1 MAGKLTQRAVL
12 MVDEE
17 GFLLIKDPKG
27 SEVHVPENSVTAQE
41 AAALRKRIAEL
52 ETSVQYLTDG
62 RDQLIEQVNALTG
75 QLTQAKDKLKQA
87 EENIEEYSRANGEVF
102 KQVEALEKQLEQARK
117 DLANQGTCPADLA
130 QARKDLAAAKQQAD
144 TYKAD
149 AETYR
154 QNSLNHYAALKKAEG
169 TIAQLKKEIEELKKA
184 AGNQATPNPGNPQPP
199 SPPPQVDDTPWT
211 PARSDTNHVWGPG
224 RHAMESLRNLRVG
237 KLDASHTY
245 RMAMSFRAK
254 SSSTPSKLWYYVP
267 YGDGYHGGNAGVLR
281 MTIYADKNGAPDET
295 SRFGIVSR
303 HLVSENKFS
312 DKMYEDVVLEGRPLE
327 KGKLYWLVFSNDDQ
341 TVGNYYSINT
351 TQIRKY
357 SGYTGIRWTP
367 AADATVLFQTNPGS
381 WTNLTSMANPGDMQS
396 SPMFQLTYRNDV
408 KQGSA
413 VIESGATATRSM
425 LLTTTPGEHN
435 VRKIREAM
443 YIPNTI
449 TVRGISFMAEPV
461 DHQWASVWVALVQ
474 LKGDG
479 LSNEVV
485 TELWS
490 AQELVQKPTQAPAG
504 TPAGWAASLWKDV
517 KLPRNFTL
525 QGGNWYALDIH
536 SVEHDLRVAG
546 QTNARRRGLEMP
558 VAYIDGEA
566 RYSKDGTNFIPLNYH
581 NHNAANGNRNDVN
594 WRGVALHTVE
604 DIDSFYKQDTAA
616 ATPAPGQ
623 NPGNTGPL
631 VPANVKEKFFT
642 MSTGNNPR
650 PIHGWV
656 PGRVDGAVQNGTS
669 GQGGGAAVNQGKS
682 QHLTRQDDW
691 MLKPWIDTGNLEW
704 VLKQTFLHYTPWF
717 VFIEADGSPNRAPG
731 AEVAIR
737 NLRFW
742 VLPKGS
748 DTWVLKSS
756 QSTGFWCGY
765 FHPNMNSQIG
775 GDISGT
781 NYEGGVKYAFKGNA
795 WPWPAI
801 HGSGAQYRFQ
811 DEGEFDG
818 LLVTCEA
825 KCLNPA
831 AEVALQFGCDAKIF
845 GDNKAD
851 RVWKSESD
859 HGWYPG
865 VGMSRCEI
873 ITTEWKTYGFSP
885 LQRADGTVRDGFA
898 KNALPKAQ
906 WDASKLAWDVAP
918 ELLNV

>member
-1 MAGKLTQRAVL
+1 MAGKLTQRAIL

-17 GFLLIKDPKG
+17 GFLLVKDHKG
-27 SEVHVPENSVTAQE
+27 TEAPIPDGSVSGKE
-41 AAALRKRIAEL
+41 AAALRKRIEEL
-52 ETSVQYLTDG
+52 EAQLQWAITG
-62 RDQLIEQVNALTG
+62 RDKLIDQVNDLTG
-75 QLTQAKDKLKQA
+75 QLTRVKDKLKQ
-87 EENIEEYSRANGEVF
+87 
-102 KQVEALEKQLEQARK
+102 VEADAEDINKAYDVAYKAVERLDKELEQARK
-117 DLANQGTCPADLA
+117 DLANTGTCPADLS

-154 QNSLNHYAALKKAEG
+154 QNSLNHYATLKRAEA
-169 TIAQLKKEIEELKKA
+169 TIAQLQKEIEDLKKA
-184 AGNQATPNPGNPQPP
+184 AGNQATPNPGNPTPQ
-199 SPPPQVDDTPWT
+199 PPQVDDTPWT
-211 PARSDTNHVWGPG
+211 PSRSDTNHVWGPG
-224 RHAMESLRNLRVG
+224 RHAMESLRNLTVG
-237 KLDASHTY
+237 LRDATHNY

-267 YGDGYHGGNAGVLR
+267 YGENYHGGAAGILR
-281 MTIYADKNGAPDET
+281 MDIHADKGGAPDEAN
-295 SRFGIVSR
+295 RFGTLTR
-303 HLVSENKFS
+303 DLRGEDKAA
-312 DKMYEDVVLEGRPLE
+312 DKMYEDAILEGRPLE
-327 KGKLYWLVFSNDDQ
+327 KGKLYWLVFSNTDQ
-341 TVGNYYSINT
+341 TAGNFYSINT

-357 SGYTGIRWTP
+357 SGYPGIRWTP
-367 AADATVLFQTNPGS
+367 AADATVLFQGNPGA
-381 WTNLTSMANPGDMQS
+381 WVNLTSVANQGDMQS
-396 SPMFQLTYRNDV
+396 SPMFRLTYRNDV

-413 VIESGATATRSM
+413 VIESGATATRKIILSSS
-425 LLTTTPGEHN
+425 GGAN
-435 VRKIREAM
+435 VARVIREAM

-449 TVRGISFMAEPV
+449 TVRAVSFMAQAEGPV
-461 DHQWASVWVALVQ
+461 AVVAGMALHK
-474 LKGDG
+474 LEGDG
-479 LSNEVV
+479 LTNKV
-485 TELWS
+485 TGTLWS
-490 AQELVQKPTQAPAG
+490 SQQTLSKVDDAPG
-504 TPAGWAASLWKDV
+504 TPAGWAASNWYDV
-517 KLPRNFTL
+517 KLPVPITL
-525 QGGNWYALDIH
+525 EGGSWYALDITH
-536 SVEHDLRVAG
+536 VSGLISVAG

-594 WRGVALHTVE
+594 WRGIALHTVE

-682 QHLTRQDDW
+682 QHLTRQDGW
-691 MLKPWIDTGNLEW
+691 MLQPWIDTGNLEW
-704 VLKQTFLHYTPWF
+704 VLRQTFLHYTPWF

-765 FHPNMNSQIG
+765 FHPNMNRQIG

-795 WPWPAI
+795 WPWPAL
-801 HGSGAQYRFQ
+801 HGSGAQYRFK

-918 ELLNV
+918 EILNT

>member
-27 SEVHVPENSVTAQE
+27 SEVPVPDNSVTAQE
-41 AAALRKRIAEL
+41 AAALRKRIEEL
-52 ETSVQYLTDG
+52 EAQLQWAITG
-62 RDQLIEQVNALTG
+62 RDKLIDQVNDLTG
-75 QLTQAKDKLKQA
+75 QLTRVKDKLKQ
-87 EENIEEYSRANGEVF
+87 
-102 KQVEALEKQLEQARK
+102 VEADAEDVNNAYEEAHKAVGRLEKELEQARK
-117 DLANQGTCPADLA
+117 DLANTGTCPTDLA

-154 QNSLNHYAALKKAEG
+154 QNSLNHYAALKRAEG
-169 TIAQLKKEIEELKKA
+169 TITQLKKEIEELKKA

-237 KLDASHTY
+237 RLDASHTY

-267 YGDGYHGGNAGVLR
+267 YGEGYHGGNAGVLR

-295 SRFGIVSR
+295 SHFGIVSR

-312 DKMYEDVVLEGRPLE
+312 DKMYEDAVLEGRPLE

-367 AADATVLFQTNPGS
+367 GADATVLFQTNPGS

-425 LLTTTPGEHN
+425 VLTNATGEHN
-435 VRKIREAM
+435 IRQLREAM

-449 TVRGISFMAEPV
+449 TVRGISFMAEV
-461 DHQWASVWVALVQ
+461 LDSRGVTVNLSLVQ
-474 LKGDG
+474 LEGDG
-479 LSNEVV
+479 LSNKTTQQLWQSRQMIQNTRGV
-485 TELWS
+485 TS
-490 AQELVQKPTQAPAG
+490 G
-504 TPAGWAASLWKDV
+504 TPEGWAASQWHDF
-517 KLPRNFTL
+517 KLLQPMTL
-525 QGGNWYALDIH
+525 EGGRWYALDI
-536 SVEHDLRVAG
+536 SYVLGDLRVAG

-594 WRGVALHTVE
+594 WRGIALHTVE

-623 NPGNTGPL
+623 NPGSTGPL

-642 MSTGNNPR
+642 MSTGNNLR
-650 PIHGWV
+650 PIHAWV
-656 PGRVDGAVQNGTS
+656 PGRVKDARVNGES

-682 QHLTRQDDW
+682 QHLTRQDGW
-691 MLKPWIDTGNLEW
+691 MLQPWERTGNVEW
-704 VLKQTFLHYTPWF
+704 VLRQTFRHYTPWF

-756 QSTGFWCGY
+756 QSSGFWCAY
-765 FHPNMNSQIG
+765 FHPNMNSRLS
-775 GDISGT
+775 GDLSGT
-781 NYEGGVKYAFKGNA
+781 PYEGGVKYQFRGNA
-795 WPWPAI
+795 SPWPAL
-801 HGSGAQYRFQ
+801 HGSGAQYVFK
-811 DEGEFDG
+811 DESEFDG

-825 KCLNPA
+825 KSLNPA
-831 AEVALQFGCDAKIF
+831 AEIALQFGCDPKIF
-845 GDNKAD
+845 GNNKAD
-851 RVWKSESD
+851 RVWVSEED
-859 HGWYPG
+859 EGWYPG
-865 VGMSRCEI
+865 AGMSRCEI
-873 ITTEWKTYGFSP
+873 ITNEWRTYGFSP
-885 LQRADGTVRDGFA
+885 LQRADGSVRDGFA
-898 KNALPKAQ
+898 KNALPKAR

>member
-27 SEVHVPENSVTAQE
+27 SEVPVPDNSVTAQE

-52 ETSVQYLTDG
+52 ETSLQYLTGG
-62 RDQLIEQVNALTG
+62 RDKLIEQVSDLTS
-75 QLTQAKDKLKQA
+75 QLTQTKDKLKKA
-87 EENIEEYSRANGEVF
+87 EEVVAEVTKAYDELF
-102 KQVEALEKQLEQARK
+102 DGAKSLEKQLEQARK

-130 QARKDLAAAKQQAD
+130 QARKDLD
-144 TYKAD
+144 TIRAQRD
-149 AETYR
+149 SAERNANTYR
-154 QNSLNHYAALKKAEG
+154 ENAQRHTA
-169 TIAQLKKEIEELKKA
+169 TIATLEKQIEGLKKELADLKKA

-199 SPPPQVDDTPWT
+199 APPQIDDTPWT

-224 RHAMESLRNLRVG
+224 RHAMESLRNLTVG
-237 KLDASHTY
+237 RKDASHTY

-267 YGDGYHGGNAGVLR
+267 YGEGYHGGNAGVLR
-281 MTIYADKNGAPDET
+281 MTIHADKNGAPDES

-312 DKMYEDVVLEGRPLE
+312 DKMYEDAILEGRPLE

-357 SGYTGIRWTP
+357 SGHTGIRWTP
-367 AADATVLFQTNPGS
+367 DADATVMFQANPGA

-396 SPMFQLTYRNDV
+396 SPMFRLTYRNDV

-425 LLTTTPGEHN
+425 LLTNTPGEHN
-435 VRKIREAM
+435 VRTIREAM

-449 TVRGISFMAEPV
+449 TVRGLSFMAEPV
-461 DHQWASVWVALVQ
+461 DNQWASVWMSLVQ
-474 LKGDG
+474 LEGDG
-479 LSNEVV
+479 LNNKVV
-485 TELWS
+485 SELWS
-490 AQELVQKPTQAPAG
+490 AQELVQKPAQAPQG
-504 TPAGWAASLWKDV
+504 TPAGWAASLWQDI
-517 KLPRNFTL
+517 KLPRNITL
-525 QGGNWYALDIH
+525 QGGNWYALDIR

-594 WRGVALHTVE
+594 WRGITLHTVE
-604 DIDSFYKQDTAA
+604 DIDSFYKQDTAG

-623 NPGNTGPL
+623 DQGNTGPL

-642 MSTGNNPR
+642 MSTGDNLR
-650 PIHGWV
+650 PIHAWV
-656 PGRVDGAVQNGTS
+656 PGRVDGARVNGES

-682 QHLTRQDDW
+682 QHLTRQDGW
-691 MLKPWIDTGNLEW
+691 MLQPWIDTGNLEW
-704 VLKQTFLHYTPWF
+704 VLKQTFRHYTPWF

-765 FHPNMNSQIG
+765 FHPDMNHQLG
-775 GDISGT
+775 GDIQGT
-781 NYEGGVKYAFKGNA
+781 PYEGGTKYHFRGNA
-795 WPWPAI
+795 SPWPAL
-801 HGSGAQYRFQ
+801 HGSGAQYVFK

-825 KCLNPA
+825 KSLNPA
-831 AEVALQFGCDAKIF
+831 AEIALQFGCDPKIF
-845 GDNKAD
+845 GNNKAD
-851 RVWKSESD
+851 RVWKSEED

-865 VGMSRCEI
+865 AGMSRCEI
-873 ITTEWKTYGFSP
+873 ITTEWKTYGFTP
-885 LQRADGTVRDGFA
+885 VQRADGSVRDGFRN
-898 KNALPKAQ
+898 NALPKAR

>member
-27 SEVHVPENSVTAQE
+27 SEVPVPDNSVSAKE
-41 AAALRKRIAEL
+41 AAALRKRIEEL
-52 ETSVQYLTDG
+52 EAQLQWAITG
-62 RDQLIEQVNALTG
+62 RDKLIDQVNDLTG
-75 QLTQAKDKLKQA
+75 QLTQVKDKLK
-87 EENIEEYSRANGEVF
+87 
-102 KQVEALEKQLEQARK
+102 KVEADAEDVSEAYEEAHKAVERLEKELEQARK
-117 DLANQGTCPADLA
+117 DMANTGTCPADLA

-149 AETYR
+149 AETFR
-154 QNSLNHYAALKKAEG
+154 QNSLSHYAALKRAEG
-169 TIAQLKKEIEELKKA
+169 IIAQLKKEIETLKKV
-184 AGNQATPNPGNPQPP
+184 AGNQATPNPGNPQ
-199 SPPPQVDDTPWT
+199 PPQVDDTPWT

-237 KLDASHTY
+237 RLEDSHTY

-267 YGDGYHGGNAGVLR
+267 YGEGYHGGNAGVLR
-281 MTIYADKNGAPDET
+281 MTIYADKKGAPDET

-367 AADATVLFQTNPGS
+367 DADATVLFQTNPGS

-396 SPMFQLTYRNDV
+396 SPMFQLTYRNAV

-413 VIESGATATRSM
+413 VIESGATATRKIVLSSS
-425 LLTTTPGEHN
+425 GGAN
-435 VRKIREAM
+435 VAKVIREAM

-449 TVRGISFMAEPV
+449 TVRAVSFMAQAEGPV
-461 DHQWASVWVALVQ
+461 AVVVGLAIHKLE
-474 LKGDG
+474 GDG
-479 LSNEVV
+479 LTNKV
-485 TELWS
+485 TSTPWS
-490 AQELVQKPTQAPAG
+490 AQQTLSKVDVAPG
-504 TPAGWAASLWKDV
+504 TPAGWAASNWYDV
-517 KLPRNFTL
+517 KLPATVTL
-525 QGGNWYALDIH
+525 EGGSWYALDITH
-536 SVEHDLRVAG
+536 VSGLISVAG

-594 WRGVALHTVE
+594 WRGIALHTVE
-604 DIDSFYKQDTAA
+604 AIDSFYKQDTAA
-616 ATPAPGQ
+616 VTPAPDQ

-631 VPANVKEKFFT
+631 VPADVKEKFFT
-642 MSTGNNPR
+642 MSTGNNLR
-650 PIHGWV
+650 PIHAWV
-656 PGRVDGAVQNGTS
+656 PGRVKDARVNGES

-682 QHLTRQDDW
+682 QHLTRQDGW
-691 MLKPWIDTGNLEW
+691 MLQPWERTGNVEW
-704 VLKQTFLHYTPWF
+704 VLRQTFRHYTPWF

-756 QSTGFWCGY
+756 QSSGFWCAY
-765 FHPNMNSQIG
+765 YHPNMNSRLS
-775 GDISGT
+775 GDLSGT
-781 NYEGGVKYAFKGNA
+781 PYEGGVKYQFRGNA
-795 WPWPAI
+795 SPWPAL
-801 HGSGAQYRFQ
+801 HGSGAQYVFK

-825 KCLNPA
+825 KSLNPA
-831 AEVALQFGCDAKIF
+831 AEIALQFGCDPKIF
-845 GDNKAD
+845 GNNKAD
-851 RVWKSESD
+851 RVWVSEED
-859 HGWYPG
+859 EGWYPG
-865 VGMSRCEI
+865 AGMSRCEI

-885 LQRADGTVRDGFA
+885 LQRADGSVRDGFA
-898 KNALPKAQ
+898 NNALPKAR

>member
-27 SEVHVPENSVTAQE
+27 SEVPVPENSVTAQE

-52 ETSVQYLTDG
+52 ETSVQYLTNG
-62 RDQLIEQVNALTG
+62 RDQLIEQVNSMTG
-75 QLTQAKDKLKQA
+75 QLTTAKDKLKQA
-87 EENIEEYSRANGEVF
+87 EADIEEYSKANSEAY

-130 QARKDLAAAKQQAD
+130 QARKDLD
-144 TYKAD
+144 TVRAQRD
-149 AETYR
+149 SAERNANTYR
-154 QNSLNHYAALKKAEG
+154 ENAQRHMA
-169 TIAQLKKEIEELKKA
+169 TIATLEKQIEGLKKELAELKKV

-199 SPPPQVDDTPWT
+199 SPPQVDDTPWT

-237 KLDASHTY
+237 RLDASHTY

-267 YGDGYHGGNAGVLR
+267 YGEGYHGNDAGIIQG
-281 MTIYADKNGAPDET
+281 TIHGDKDGAPDEDAI
-295 SRFGIVSR
+295 FGDVLRDLRNTDRS
-303 HLVSENKFS
+303 S
-312 DKMYEDVVLEGRPLE
+312 DKMYEDIIIDGKPLE
-327 KGKLYWLVFSNDDQ
+327 KGKLYWLVFKNNDQ
-341 TVGNYYSINT
+341 TVGTYYSINT

-357 SGYTGIRWTP
+357 SGHTGIRWTP

-504 TPAGWAASLWKDV
+504 TPAGWAASLWKDI

-581 NHNAANGNRNDVN
+581 NHNSPNGNRNDVN

-616 ATPAPGQ
+616 VTPAPDQ

-642 MSTGNNPR
+642 MSTGNNLR
-650 PIHGWV
+650 PIHAWV
-656 PGRVDGAVQNGTS
+656 PGRVKDARVNGES

-682 QHLTRQDDW
+682 QHLTRQDGW
-691 MLKPWIDTGNLEW
+691 MLQPWERTGNVEW
-704 VLKQTFLHYTPWF
+704 VLRQTFRHYTPWF

-756 QSTGFWCGY
+756 QSSGFWCAY
-765 FHPNMNSQIG
+765 FHPNMNSRLS
-775 GDISGT
+775 GDLSGT
-781 NYEGGVKYAFKGNA
+781 PYEGGVKYQFRGNA
-795 WPWPAI
+795 SPWPAL
-801 HGSGAQYRFQ
+801 HGSGAQYVFK

-825 KCLNPA
+825 KSLNPA
-831 AEVALQFGCDAKIF
+831 AEIALQFGCDPKIF
-845 GDNKAD
+845 GNNKAD
-851 RVWKSESD
+851 RVWVSEED
-859 HGWYPG
+859 EGWYPG
-865 VGMSRCEI
+865 AGMSRCEI
-873 ITTEWKTYGFSP
+873 ITNEWRTYGFSP
-885 LQRADGTVRDGFA
+885 LQRADGTVRDGFRN
-898 KNALPKAQ
+898 NALPKAR

>member
-17 GFLLIKDPKG
+17 GFLLIKDPRG
-27 SEVHVPENSVTAQE
+27 SEVPVPDNSVTAQE
-41 AAALRKRIAEL
+41 AATLRKRIEEL
-52 ETSVQYLTDG
+52 EAQLQWAITG
-62 RDQLIEQVNALTG
+62 RDKLIDQVNDLTG
-75 QLTQAKDKLKQA
+75 QLTQVKDKLKQ
-87 EENIEEYSRANGEVF
+87 
-102 KQVEALEKQLEQARK
+102 VEAEAKDVSKAYEEAYKAVGRLEKELEQARK
-117 DLANQGTCPADLA
+117 DLANTGTCPADLT
-130 QARKDLAAAKQQAD
+130 QARKDID
-144 TYKAD
+144 TIRAQRD
-149 AETYR
+149 SAERNASTYR
-154 QNSLNHYAALKKAEG
+154 ENAQQHVA
-169 TIAQLKKEIEELKKA
+169 TIITLEKRIETLQKEIEDLKKA
-184 AGNQATPNPGNPQPP
+184 AGNQATPNPGKPTP
-199 SPPPQVDDTPWT
+199 PPPQVDDTPWT

-224 RHAMESLRNLRVG
+224 RHAMESLRNLTVG
-237 KLDASHTY
+237 LKDASHNY

-267 YGDGYHGGNAGVLR
+267 YGKGYHGGNAGVLR

-312 DKMYEDVVLEGRPLE
+312 DKMYEDVILEGRPLE

-341 TVGNYYSINT
+341 TAGNYYSINT

-357 SGYTGIRWTP
+357 SGHTGIRWTP

-396 SPMFQLTYRNDV
+396 SPMFQLTYRNAV

-413 VIESGATATRSM
+413 VIESGATETRSM

-461 DHQWASVWVALVQ
+461 DHQWASVWMSLVQ

-504 TPAGWAASLWKDV
+504 TPAGWAASLWKDI
-517 KLPRNFTL
+517 KLPWNITL
-525 QGGNWYALDIH
+525 QGGNWYALDIR
-536 SVEHDLRVAG
+536 SIEHDLRVAG

-566 RYSKDGTNFIPLNYH
+566 RYSKDGTNFVPLNYH

-604 DIDSFYKQDTAA
+604 DIDSYYKQDTAA
-616 ATPAPGQ
+616 VTPAPGQ

-642 MSTGNNPR
+642 MSTGNNLR
-650 PIHGWV
+650 PIHAWV
-656 PGRVDGAVQNGTS
+656 PGRVKDARVNGES

-682 QHLTRQDDW
+682 QHLTHQDGW
-691 MLKPWIDTGNLEW
+691 MLQPWERTGNVEW
-704 VLKQTFLHYTPWF
+704 VLRQTFRHYTPWF

-756 QSTGFWCGY
+756 QSSGFWCAY
-765 FHPNMNSQIG
+765 FHPNMSSRLS
-775 GDISGT
+775 GDLSGT
-781 NYEGGVKYAFKGNA
+781 PYEGGVKYQFRGNA
-795 WPWPAI
+795 SPWPAL
-801 HGSGAQYRFQ
+801 HGSGAQYVFK

-825 KCLNPA
+825 KSLNPA
-831 AEVALQFGCDAKIF
+831 AEIALQFGCDPKIF
-845 GDNKAD
+845 GNNKAD
-851 RVWKSESD
+851 RVWVSEED
-859 HGWYPG
+859 EGWYPG
-865 VGMSRCEI
+865 AGMSRCEI
-873 ITTEWKTYGFSP
+873 ITNEWRTYGFSP

-898 KNALPKAQ
+898 KNALPKDR

>member
-1 MAGKLTQRAVL
+1 MAGKLTQRAIL

-17 GFLLIKDPKG
+17 GFLLVKDTKG
-27 SEVHVPENSVTAQE
+27 TEAPIPDGSVSGKE
-41 AAALRKRIAEL
+41 AAALRKRIEEL
-52 ETSVQYLTDG
+52 EAQLQWAITG
-62 RDQLIEQVNALTG
+62 RDKLINQVNDLTG
-75 QLTQAKDKLKQA
+75 QLTRVKDKLKQ
-87 EENIEEYSRANGEVF
+87 
-102 KQVEALEKQLEQARK
+102 VEADAEGVNKAYDEAYKAVERLEKELDQARK
-117 DLANQGTCPADLA
+117 DLANTGTCPADLA
-130 QARKDLAAAKQQAD
+130 QARKDID
-144 TYKAD
+144 TLRAQRD
-149 AETYR
+149 SAERNANTYR
-154 QNSLNHYAALKKAEG
+154 ENAQRHMA
-169 TIAQLKKEIEELKKA
+169 TIATLERQIEGLKKEMDELKKTT
-184 AGNQATPNPGNPQPP
+184 GNQATPNPGNPQPP
-199 SPPPQVDDTPWT
+199 SPPPQVDGTPWT
-211 PARSDTNHVWGPG
+211 PARSDTSHVWGPG
-224 RHAMESLRNLRVG
+224 RHAMESLRNLTVG
-237 KLDASHTY
+237 RKDASHTY

-267 YGDGYHGGNAGVLR
+267 YGDGYHGNDAGIIQG
-281 MTIYADKNGAPDET
+281 TIHGDKDGAPDEAAI
-295 SRFGIVSR
+295 FGDVLRDLRNTDRS
-303 HLVSENKFS
+303 S
-312 DKMYEDVVLEGRPLE
+312 DKMYEDSIIDGKPLE
-327 KGKLYWLVFSNDDQ
+327 KGKLYWLVFKNNDQ
-341 TVGNYYSINT
+341 TVGTYYSINT

-357 SGYTGIRWTP
+357 SGHTGIRWTP
-367 AADATVLFQTNPGS
+367 AADATVLFQANPGS
-381 WTNLTSMANPGDMQS
+381 WINLTSVANQGDMQS

-413 VIESGATATRSM
+413 VIESGATATRKIILSSS
-425 LLTTTPGEHN
+425 GGAN
-435 VRKIREAM
+435 VARVIREAM

-449 TVRGISFMAEPV
+449 TVRAVSLMAQAEGPV
-461 DHQWASVWVALVQ
+461 AVVVGMALHK
-474 LKGDG
+474 LEGDG
-479 LSNEVV
+479 LTNKV
-485 TELWS
+485 TGTLWS
-490 AQELVQKPTQAPAG
+490 SQQTLSKVDDAPG
-504 TPAGWAASLWKDV
+504 TPAGWAASNWYDV
-517 KLPRNFTL
+517 KLPVPVTL
-525 QGGNWYALDIH
+525 EGGSWYALDITH
-536 SVEHDLRVAG
+536 VSGIISVAG

-594 WRGVALHTVE
+594 WRGIALHTVE
-604 DIDSFYKQDTAA
+604 NIDSFYKQDTAA

-631 VPANVKEKFFT
+631 VPASVKEKFFT

-656 PGRVDGAVQNGTS
+656 PGRVAGAVQNGTS

-682 QHLTRQDDW
+682 QHLTRQDGW
-691 MLKPWIDTGNLEW
+691 MLQPWIDTGNLEW
-704 VLKQTFLHYTPWF
+704 VLRQTFLHYTPWF

-742 VLPKGS
+742 VLPNGS

-765 FHPNMNSQIG
+765 FHPNMSSQIG

-845 GDNKAD
+845 GDNKSD

-885 LQRADGTVRDGFA
+885 LQRADGSVRDGFA
-898 KNALPKAQ
+898 KNALPKAR
-906 WDASKLAWDVAP
+906 WDASKLAWDVTP

>member
-27 SEVHVPENSVTAQE
+27 SEVPVPENSVTAQE
-41 AAALRKRIAEL
+41 AAALRKRIEEL
-52 ETSVQYLTDG
+52 EAQLQWAITG
-62 RDQLIEQVNALTG
+62 RDKLIDQVNDLTG
-75 QLTQAKDKLKQA
+75 QLTQVKDKLK
-87 EENIEEYSRANGEVF
+87 
-102 KQVEALEKQLEQARK
+102 KVEADAEDVSKAYEEAYKAVERLEKELEQARK
-117 DLANQGTCPADLA
+117 DMANTGTCPADLA
-130 QARKDLAAAKQQAD
+130 QARKDLVAAKQQAD

-149 AETYR
+149 AETFR
-154 QNSLNHYAALKKAEG
+154 QNSLSHYAALKRAEG

-184 AGNQATPNPGNPQPP
+184 AGNQTTPNPGNPQPP
-199 SPPPQVDDTPWT
+199 SPPQVDDTPWT
-211 PARSDTNHVWGPG
+211 PDRSDTNHVWGPG

-237 KLDASHTY
+237 RLDASHTY

-267 YGDGYHGGNAGVLR
+267 YGDGYHGGDAGVLR

-303 HLVSENKFS
+303 HLTSENKFS

-367 AADATVLFQTNPGS
+367 DADATALFQTNPGS

-413 VIESGATATRSM
+413 VIESGATATRKIVLSSS
-425 LLTTTPGEHN
+425 GGAN
-435 VRKIREAM
+435 VAKVIREAM

-449 TVRGISFMAEPV
+449 TVRAVSFMAQAEGPV
-461 DHQWASVWVALVQ
+461 AVVVGLAIHKLE
-474 LKGDG
+474 GDG
-479 LSNEVV
+479 LTNKV
-485 TELWS
+485 TSTPWS
-490 AQELVQKPTQAPAG
+490 AQQTLSKVDDAPG
-504 TPAGWAASLWKDV
+504 TPAGWAASNWYDV
-517 KLPRNFTL
+517 KLPATVTL
-525 QGGNWYALDIH
+525 EGGSWYALDITH
-536 SVEHDLRVAG
+536 VSGLISVAG

-581 NHNAANGNRNDVN
+581 NHNSPNGNRNDVN

-642 MSTGNNPR
+642 MSTGNNLR
-650 PIHGWV
+650 PIHAWV
-656 PGRVDGAVQNGTS
+656 PGRVSGARVNGES

-682 QHLTRQDDW
+682 QHLTRQDGW
-691 MLKPWIDTGNLEW
+691 MLQPWIDTGNLEW
-704 VLKQTFLHYTPWF
+704 VLKQTFRHYTPWF
-717 VFIEADGSPNRAPG
+717 AFIEADGSPNRAPG

-765 FHPNMNSQIG
+765 FHPDMNHQLG
-775 GDISGT
+775 GDIQGEA
-781 NYEGGVKYAFKGNA
+781 YEGGVKYRFRGNA
-795 WPWPAI
+795 SPWPAL
-801 HGSGAQYRFQ
+801 HGSGAQYVFK
-811 DEGEFDG
+811 DESEFDG

-825 KCLNPA
+825 KSLNPA
-831 AEVALQFGCDAKIF
+831 AEIALQFGCDPKIF
-845 GDNKAD
+845 GNNKAD
-851 RVWKSESD
+851 RVWKSEED

-865 VGMSRCEI
+865 AGMSRCEI
-873 ITTEWKTYGFSP
+873 ITTEWRTYGFSP

-898 KNALPKAQ
+898 KNALPKAR